1 MQGVV
6 NPHGI
11 HVPLHWRLHL
21 KNNTPLDAEA
31 VFALPTAKE
40 STVEYLREAW
50 RFMQPERYEGLMT
63 SRDLKA
69 TQLSQAE
76 IDEAIRMGKFEEC
89 SLPIDTGTRRLLYGW
104 HGVNVFTVPE
114 LKGRRRLITEPLLNA
129 CINRQTLPELRYPT
143 RLGRRQALRHARYM
157 LQIDFEAYYDAIPL
171 PEGLRNKFVFR
182 KGSRYFRLR
191 TLPTGGCWSVAVGH
205 AVTWTIVDIDTPCTI
220 FTMIDNMLIA
230 AEEGQ
235 EQEFIMAV
243 RQIVERIRQAN
254 LMTSPAR
261 ESLEVAT
268 DEQILE
274 MAREPNTFLGEEYMW
289 SGTERVIRN
298 SVKTIA
304 KLNLA
309 LAATDFTC
317 RSFVSLVSLILYA
330 LHTTRLNPAGA
341 FSLLRAYRGVYRT
354 VNEGRK
360 WDDPL
365 LYMDKLAHEKML
377 ALGQELCRNQ
387 WWQIADV
394 MTVTYDDAQY
404 DYIAVSD
411 ASYGGWG
418 AYVYNRSKGTTTGY
432 QQRWEHKTFFD
443 EGSYIPSE
451 SQSEGFFHA
460 QHSAHAEPRAAELVL
475 RQLVQDGI
483 ADGSNVA
490 FMTDH
495 DAIHRAQRRVNG
507 FGGIGRGYTLNKL
520 FEYVYDLWFHRDIQV
535 TFFWLQGIKEKQR
548 ADEAKTAFHETKK
561 TSNLIRWRESPSITK
576 QVL

>member
-1 MQGVV
+1 MNRLYLEVQRLSGVED
-6 NPHGI
+6 P
-11 HVPLHWRLHL
+11 VPLPDRRHWRLHL

-89 SLPIDTGTRRLLYGW
+89 SLPIGTGTRRLPYGW

-191 TLPTGGCWSVAVGH
+191 TLPTGGCWSVAVGQ

-317 RSFVSLVSLILYA
+317 RSL
-330 LHTTRLNPAGA
+330 
-341 FSLLRAYRGVYRT
+341 
-354 VNEGRK
+354 
-360 WDDPL
+360 
-365 LYMDKLAHEKML
+365 
-377 ALGQELCRNQ
+377 
-387 WWQIADV
+387 
-394 MTVTYDDAQY
+394 
-404 DYIAVSD
+404 
-411 ASYGGWG
+411 
-418 AYVYNRSKGTTTGY
+418 
-432 QQRWEHKTFFD
+432 
-443 EGSYIPSE
+443 
-451 SQSEGFFHA
+451 FH
-460 QHSAHAEPRAAELVL
+460 
-475 RQLVQDGI
+475 
-483 ADGSNVA
+483 
-490 FMTDH
+490 
-495 DAIHRAQRRVNG
+495 
-507 FGGIGRGYTLNKL
+507 
-520 FEYVYDLWFHRDIQV
+520 
-535 TFFWLQGIKEKQR
+535 
-548 ADEAKTAFHETKK
+548 
-561 TSNLIRWRESPSITK
+561 
-576 QVL
+576 